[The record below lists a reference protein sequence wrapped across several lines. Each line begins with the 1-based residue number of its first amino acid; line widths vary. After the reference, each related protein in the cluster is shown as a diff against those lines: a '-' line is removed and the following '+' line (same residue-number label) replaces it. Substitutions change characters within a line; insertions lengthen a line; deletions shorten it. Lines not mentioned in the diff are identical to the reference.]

1 MLTSGGPRASEL
13 PALPYSLSPVPD
25 LTTPFC
31 SVGWGFSVAVSC
43 GIGHRCG
50 SHPALLWLWHRLA
63 VVFLI
68 RFLAW
73 ELPCVTGSA
82 LRSQKQTKKAPTP
95 QNNPLPCLIPMSL
108 CALPCLAPS
117 NPCPPPPRPRSLSP
131 ISECPPPLTPGGP
144 VSRNQSPYLVRP
156 YGFPHLTS
164 PQVPGLLPQ
173 GRGHLEQDKGAGV
186 FCPLPGSLLLPDWAA
201 PFVLGPQPTSL
212 PLDFSHRALQ

>member
-82 LRSQKQTKKAPTP
+82 LKSQKQTKKAPKHPKQPPSLSHSYVPLRPTLP
-95 QNNPLPCLIPMSL
+95 CSQQPLPT
-108 CALPCLAPS
+108 
-117 NPCPPPPRPRSLSP
+117 PPRPRSLSP

-173 GRGHLEQDKGAGV
+173 GRGHLEQDTGAGA
-186 FCPLPGSLLLPDWAA
+186 FCPLPGRLLLPD
-201 PFVLGPQPTSL
+201 
-212 PLDFSHRALQ
+212 